1 MTKQESWL
9 LADQQLVTMF
19 KYWLLTFFKKEKCFS
34 RQCFSIQNFT
44 YKTLETIF
52 AWLKLLFFH
61 LPPISS
67 LTFMFFASIIQ
78 SYGDLWGNTG
88 FLQWVQKVTSVDW
101 LYKCWFFFWF
111 CFMVMILW
119 MMINFLR
126 MYCYFPVIRFVKVA
140 LVIVIVDKLRYNYC
154 IYYFAIII
162 TKLQVGS
169 HVILHPLQV
178 GCQKS

>member
-1 MTKQESWL
+1 
-9 LADQQLVTMF
+9 
-19 KYWLLTFFKKEKCFS
+19 
-34 RQCFSIQNFT
+34 
-44 YKTLETIF
+44 
-52 AWLKLLFFH
+52 
-61 LPPISS
+61 
-67 LTFMFFASIIQ
+67 
-78 SYGDLWGNTG
+78 
-88 FLQWVQKVTSVDW
+88 
-101 LYKCWFFFWF
+101 
-111 CFMVMILW
+111 